1 MAERGTY
8 HDWTPYLFYLLF
20 TSALGPLLF
29 GYHLAEL
36 NEPQAAITCAQASQG
51 SAHSAFPECIDMT
64 TVQFSL
70 VTSFF
75 TLGGLL
81 GALSGGPLTTK
92 FGRLRSMLL
101 SSIFAALGPAL
112 AATAVN
118 TGMFVAGRFIAG
130 LGAGAATVIVPI
142 YISEIAPPNQKGFFG
157 STTQIMINM
166 GILITQVLGLFLSK
180 GQLWRIILGVGG
192 LIAILQ
198 FAGLYLGGQESPK
211 WLADNGKPSRAKKT
225 LQRIRGHE
233 ADIESEVKGW
243 GIESAQDIE
252 DEEETL
258 LSGHDRMSSHP
269 STSRGHGDG
278 TEGAPDVG
286 GDDAQAAKT
295 KPGKKAEEMAKTLGF
310 LAVLQNPD
318 VRPAVLA
325 VMMIMVAQ
333 QLCGI
338 NSIVMYGVSL
348 LSDLLAANAA
358 LLNVLVALLNVI
370 VTTSAAPL
378 VDRIGRKPCLLISI
392 GGMGISSL
400 CLAIGIMKAVPTL
413 SALAVLAFV
422 ASFGIGLGPVPFL
435 LSSELVA
442 AEAVG
447 ATQSWALT
455 ANWIAT
461 FVVAQFFPL
470 ANEKLGKGQ
479 VYFVFAGFALL
490 FGCATAWFVPET
502 RGKTDAD
509 EVWGRKRDG
518 RED

>member
-1 MAERGTY
+1 MPDRGTY
-8 HDWTPYLFYLLF
+8 HDWTPYLFYLLL

-36 NEPQAAITCAQASQG
+36 NEPEQVIRCALPTTTTTTTTTS
-51 SAHSAFPECIDMT
+51 STFPQCLPMST
-64 TVQFSL
+64 PQFALIS
-70 VTSFF
+70 SIF

-81 GALSGGPLTTK
+81 GALTSGPLTTK
-92 FGRLRSMLL
+92 YGRLPTMLL
-101 SSIFAALGPAL
+101 SSVFAALGPAL
-112 AATAVN
+112 AATTLN
-118 TGMFVAGRFIAG
+118 IPMFVTGRFIAG

-166 GILITQVLGLFLSK
+166 GILTTQLLGLFLSK

-192 LIAILQ
+192 VIAVLQ
-198 FAGLYLGGQESPK
+198 FGALYLAGQESPK
-211 WLADNGKPSRAKKT
+211 WLADNGMAGRAKKA

-233 ADIESEVKGW
+233 ADIEEEVKGW
-243 GIESAQDIE
+243 GIESVQDME

-258 LSGHDRMSSHP
+258 LSGQDHMSSHP
-269 STSRGHGDG
+269 ASPSGPD
-278 TEGAPDVG
+278 GAPDIH
-286 GDDAQAAKT
+286 ASS
-295 KPGKKAEEMAKTLGF
+295 KPGKKAEKAAKTLGF
-310 LAVLQNPD
+310 LAVLQSPD
-318 VRPAVLA
+318 IRPAVLA
-325 VMMIMVAQ
+325 VVTIMLAQ

-358 LLNVLVALLNVI
+358 LLNVLVAVLNVI
-370 VTTSAAPL
+370 VTTAAAPL

-392 GGMGISSL
+392 GGMGTSSIL
-400 CLAIGIMKAVPTL
+400 LAFGIMNAIPVL
-413 SALAVLAFV
+413 SAISVLLFV

-447 ATQSWALT
+447 ATQSWALA

-461 FVVAQFFPL
+461 FAVAQFFPL
-470 ANEKLGKGQ
+470 VNERLGKGQ
-479 VYFVFAGFALL
+479 VYFIFAGFALL
-490 FGCATAWFVPET
+490 FGGFTAWFVPET
-502 RGKTDAD
+502 RGRRDAD
-509 EVWGRKRDG
+509 EVWGRRKDGG